1 MKSRKITIIREMT
14 VGDRVGERRSSI
26 EYDEETGLL
35 ICPEKRLN
43 EDQVQH
49 WNDIM
54 DALSK
59 VKVGNQK
66 IDVRSIICG
75 IGLLDFCL
83 NDCIKSKRCKDEEE
97 KEEEEKKNKE
107 KK

>member
-14 VGDRVGERRSSI
+14 VGDKIGERRSHI
-26 EYDEETGLL
+26 DYDEETGLL
-35 ICPEKRLN
+35 ICPKSRLTP
-43 EDQVQH
+43 EQVQH
-49 WNDIM
+49 WNQIM

-59 VKVGNQK
+59 VKVGNDK

-83 NDCIKSKRCKDEEE
+83 NDCMKSKKCKDEEKDGE
-97 KEEEEKKNKE
+97 NKK
-107 KK
+107 